1 MSVHNQVSYTATE
14 KRETSLGRGIWRNL
28 TFASALCLLIALA
41 WSSDVVNAAQIVA
54 ATLLLSA
61 GLSVRAIMK
70 LDEVDENGIEA
81 NASLIE
87 TLAVYSVM
95 AGLVTISLIAAA
107 NLFAPFGGAVSSL
120 LFALTFT
127 GLLAATLTLETVF
140 SVAICFAIK
149 PLLSKSAIGAEI
161 AVMLNLQQKYQTQL
175 A

>member
-1 MSVHNQVSYTATE
+1 MSVQDQVSYAATK
-14 KRETSLGRGIWRNL
+14 KRGTSLGRGVWRNL
-28 TFASALCLLIALA
+28 AFASVLCLLIALT
-41 WSSDVVNAAQIVA
+41 WSSNVVNAAQIVA

-81 NASLIE
+81 NTSQIE
-87 TLAVYSVM
+87 SVAGFCM
-95 AGLVTISLIAAA
+95 LAGLVIVPLIASAS
-107 NLFAPFGGAVSSL
+107 LFAPFGGAVSSL

-127 GLLAATLTLETVF
+127 ALLAASLTLESVF
-140 SVAICFAIK
+140 SAVVCIAMK

-175 A
+175 V

>member
-1 MSVHNQVSYTATE
+1 MSIQDQVTYHTAE
-14 KRETSLGRGIWRNL
+14 KRGTSLGGGVWGRL
-28 TFASALCLLIALA
+28 AFVSAFCLLIALA
-41 WSSDVVNAAQIVA
+41 WSSNVVNAAQILA

-70 LDEVDENGIEA
+70 LDEVDESGVEP
-81 NASLIE
+81 NASPIDG
-87 TLAVYSVM
+87 LAGYSVL

-107 NLFAPFGGAVSSL
+107 SLFAPFGGAVSSL

-127 GLLAATLTLETVF
+127 GLLAAALALETAF
-140 SVAICFAIK
+140 SAIACFVLK